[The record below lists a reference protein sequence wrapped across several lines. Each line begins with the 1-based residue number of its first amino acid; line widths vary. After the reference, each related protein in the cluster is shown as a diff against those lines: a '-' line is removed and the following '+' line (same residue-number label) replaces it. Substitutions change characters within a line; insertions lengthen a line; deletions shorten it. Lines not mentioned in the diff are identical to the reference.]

1 MDLLSMTNSTEINEF
16 YKVLTKEILIFQA
29 TVFTFGAILAALKF
43 EINMI
48 NTKY

>member
-1 MDLLSMTNSTEINEF
+1 MDLLSMTNSTEIHEF
-16 YKVLTKEILIFQA
+16 YKVLTEEIFIFQA
-29 TVFTFGAILAALKF
+29 TVFKFGGILAALKF